1 MVKFSAVKVIAAL
14 HRRSKCLAASERGNF
29 DADGVKGRVY
39 DGCMRMLFAMVAMAL
54 AGTVFG
60 DDMAMLQGKW
70 TVKKNGDRGSYTQQI
85 EFKEKKFVFKIMNA
99 EDAVVF
105 VATGEVELKKQG
117 AFNAARLFGIKAGR
131 SDTELEAVDEERN
144 SVYLL
149 DGGQFYL
156 ASNFDKAREREKPS
170 VDAYS
175 KAN

>member
-1 MVKFSAVKVIAAL
+1 
-14 HRRSKCLAASERGNF
+14 
-29 DADGVKGRVY
+29 
-39 DGCMRMLFAMVAMAL
+39 MLLVVVAMAL
-54 AGTVFG
+54 AGTIWA
-60 DDMAMLQGKW
+60 DDLSTLQGKW
-70 TVKKNGDRGSYTQQI
+70 TVKKNGDRGAYTQQI
-85 EFKEKKFVFKIMNA
+85 EFKEKKFIFKILNS
-99 EDAVVF
+99 EDAIVF

-117 AFNAARLFGIKAGR
+117 SFNTARFFGIKAGR
-131 SDTELEAVDEERN
+131 TDTELEPVDEERN

>member
-1 MVKFSAVKVIAAL
+1 MFLILVAAL
-14 HRRSKCLAASERGNF
+14 LVGTARADDLAS
-29 DADGVKGRVY
+29 
-39 DGCMRMLFAMVAMAL
+39 
-54 AGTVFG
+54 
-60 DDMAMLQGKW
+60 LQGKW
-70 TVKKNGDRGSYTQQI
+70 TVKKTGDRGAFTQQI
-85 EFKEKKFVFKIMNA
+85 EFKDKKWVFKIVNS
-99 EDAVVF
+99 EDAIVF

-117 AFNAARLFGIKAGR
+117 AFNTARFFGIKAGR
-131 SDTELEAVDEERN
+131 SDTELEPVDEERN

>member
-1 MVKFSAVKVIAAL
+1 MLLVLVLMAIGATAW
-14 HRRSKCLAASERGNF
+14 
-29 DADGVKGRVY
+29 AD
-39 DGCMRMLFAMVAMAL
+39 DL
-54 AGTVFG
+54 
-60 DDMAMLQGKW
+60 AMLQGKW
-70 TVKKNGDRGSYTQQI
+70 SVKKTGDRGAFTQQI
-85 EFKEKKFVFKIMNA
+85 EFKEKKFVFKILNS
-99 EDAVVF
+99 EEAVTF

-117 AFNAARLFGIKAGR
+117 AFNIARFFGLKAGR
-131 SDTELEAVDEERN
+131 SDTELEPVDEERN

>member
-1 MVKFSAVKVIAAL
+1 MRILLFLVELAL
-14 HRRSKCLAASERGNF
+14 GATAW
-29 DADGVKGRVY
+29 
-39 DGCMRMLFAMVAMAL
+39 
-54 AGTVFG
+54 G
-60 DDMAMLQGKW
+60 DDLGSLQGKW
-70 TVKKNGDRGSYTQQI
+70 TVKKTGDRGAFTQYLEI
-85 EFKEKKFVFKIMNA
+85 KDKKFVFKIIGA
-99 EDAVVF
+99 DDSVTF

-117 AFNAARLFGIKAGR
+117 AFNTARFYAIKAGR
-131 SDTELEAVDEERN
+131 SDTELEAVEEERN

>member
-1 MVKFSAVKVIAAL
+1 
-14 HRRSKCLAASERGNF
+14 
-29 DADGVKGRVY
+29 
-39 DGCMRMLFAMVAMAL
+39 MRILLIVVAMAL
-54 AGTVFG
+54 AGTAWA
-60 DDMAMLQGKW
+60 DDLAALQGKW
-70 TVKKNGDRGSYTQQI
+70 SVKKSGDRGTFTQQLEI
-85 EFKEKKFVFKIMNA
+85 KEKKFVFKIMNA
-99 EDAVVF
+99 DDAVTF

-117 AFNAARLFGIKAGR
+117 PFNTARFFSIKAGR
-131 SDTELEAVDEERN
+131 SDTELEAVEEERN

>member
-1 MVKFSAVKVIAAL
+1 MFLILVAAL
-14 HRRSKCLAASERGNF
+14 LVGMARADDLAS
-29 DADGVKGRVY
+29 
-39 DGCMRMLFAMVAMAL
+39 
-54 AGTVFG
+54 
-60 DDMAMLQGKW
+60 LQGKW
-70 TVKKNGDRGSYTQQI
+70 TVKKTGDRGAFTQQI
-85 EFKEKKFVFKIMNA
+85 EFKQKKWIFKIVNA
-99 EDAVVF
+99 EDAIVF

-117 AFNAARLFGIKAGR
+117 AFNTARFFGIKAGR
-131 SDTELEAVDEERN
+131 SDTELEPVDEERH

>member
-1 MVKFSAVKVIAAL
+1 
-14 HRRSKCLAASERGNF
+14 
-29 DADGVKGRVY
+29 
-39 DGCMRMLFAMVAMAL
+39 MRILLFLVAMACVATAWADDL
-54 AGTVFG
+54 A
-60 DDMAMLQGKW
+60 ALQGKW
-70 TVKKNGDRGSYTQQI
+70 SVKKTGDRGAFTQQLEI
-85 EFKEKKFVFKIMNA
+85 KDKKFVFKIIGA
-99 EDAVVF
+99 DDAVAF

-117 AFNAARLFGIKAGR
+117 AFNMARFYNIKAGR
-131 SDTELEAVDEERN
+131 SDTELEAVEEERN

>member
-1 MVKFSAVKVIAAL
+1 MRMFLILVAAL
-14 HRRSKCLAASERGNF
+14 LVGTARADDLAS
-29 DADGVKGRVY
+29 
-39 DGCMRMLFAMVAMAL
+39 
-54 AGTVFG
+54 
-60 DDMAMLQGKW
+60 LQGKW
-70 TVKKNGDRGSYTQQI
+70 TVKKTGDRGAFTQQI
-85 EFKEKKFVFKIMNA
+85 EFKDKKWIFKIVNA

-105 VATGEVELKKQG
+105 IATGEVELKKQG
-117 AFNAARLFGIKAGR
+117 AFNTARFFGIKAGR
-131 SDTELEAVDEERN
+131 SDTELEPVDEERN

>member
-1 MVKFSAVKVIAAL
+1 MRILLF
-14 HRRSKCLAASERGNF
+14 LAAMACAATAW
-29 DADGVKGRVY
+29 AD
-39 DGCMRMLFAMVAMAL
+39 DL
-54 AGTVFG
+54 AG
-60 DDMAMLQGKW
+60 LQGKW
-70 TVKKNGDRGSYTQQI
+70 TVKKTGDRGAFTQQLEI
-85 EFKEKKFVFKIMNA
+85 KDKKFIFKIVSA
-99 EDAVVF
+99 DDAVIF

-117 AFNAARLFGIKAGR
+117 PFNTARFYGIKAGR
-131 SDTELEAVDEERN
+131 SDTELEAVEEERN

>member
-1 MVKFSAVKVIAAL
+1 
-14 HRRSKCLAASERGNF
+14 
-29 DADGVKGRVY
+29 
-39 DGCMRMLFAMVAMAL
+39 MLFVLMLLAL
-54 AGTVFG
+54 GATGWA
-60 DDMAMLQGKW
+60 DDLATLQGKW
-70 TVKKNGDRGSYTQQI
+70 SVKKTGDRGAFTQQI
-85 EFKEKKFVFKIMNA
+85 EFKDKKFIFKISNA
-99 EDAVVF
+99 EDAVTF

-117 AFNAARLFGIKAGR
+117 AFNTARFFGLKAGR
-131 SDTELEAVDEERN
+131 SDTELEPIDEERN